1 MSFDAYIH
9 KLSTADLL
17 TIKELKSLASTVME
31 ILIQEPNVMELKGE
45 YNVIGDIHGQFYDLL
60 HMLQNIGK
68 QPQ

>member
-1 MSFDAYIH
+1 
-9 KLSTADLL
+9 
-17 TIKELKSLASTVME
+17 ME